1 MSETEPATTLRPAMN
16 SADHLLDGLS
26 PQDLMADIMEP
37 TQTGPAPG
45 QAPAPPTLEELAPHF
60 PQLEILQCLGRGG
73 MGVVYKARQ
82 KTLNRWVALKLLAP
96 ERADDPQFAARF
108 EKEAQALAALS
119 HPHIVGVHDFGKA
132 GGYYYLLMEFV
143 DGVNL
148 RQLLQSRRLTPKEA
162 LSIVP
167 PVCDALQCAHEH
179 GIVHRDIKPENLLV
193 DRAGV
198 VKIADFGIARIVAHE
213 AGQGTPAGEEAAGGT
228 RTAGTP
234 HYAAPE
240 QAAGMADHRAD
251 IYSLGVVLYE
261 MLTGER
267 PKGRIEAPSKRIQV
281 DVRIDEIVL
290 RALESEPEMRFAT
303 ASDFRAHVEAAARGD
318 GRSRS
323 NLRGRV
329 WATAGIVTVCL
340 LAYVGGRAWPQ
351 KPAVENTKPAVAGTS
366 QAGGVPPAHPG
377 AVTKHALQ
385 IAEPCL
391 IVLDPGHGGN
401 DKGFAGYGFEKD
413 AVLLLGMELRALLE
427 DAGFQVLLTR
437 GEDTFVTLQERAR
450 IANEAGAALL
460 VSLHAGEENGRAGD
474 AEISV
479 HEATKTGLAG
489 IFARNY
495 AGKVKTLEGIQF
507 SVLKQ
512 ATIPALQ
519 VTLNAVRAPSAAE
532 RQRVCGEVARAV
544 MLTALEASKRLPE
557 ALADGFDFPVGGPA
571 MEGYEVSRAALRG
584 TTHPGD
590 DFKAIAGEGDGLGA
604 PVHAA
609 AAGLVV
615 RSEDAGGAF
624 GNVVFIRHRYR
635 DAQGRE
641 VFCETVCMHLQSRTV
656 KAGDRVARG
665 QQIGTVGN
673 NGGMFPVHLHFE
685 VRKVLGLP
693 LKVNASGKDLEKYFE
708 IPHGF
713 ISRHRPDGQKP
724 VGAGGEK

>member
-1 MSETEPATTLRPAMN
+1 MSENDSAKTTRTSMN
-16 SADHLLDGLS
+16 ADDPLLKGLS

-37 TQTGPAPG
+37 TQESPAPDS
-45 QAPAPPTLEELAPHF
+45 APASPTPEELAPHF
-60 PQLEILQCLGRGG
+60 PQLQILECLGRGG

-96 ERADDPQFAARF
+96 ERAEDPTFAARF

-132 GGYYYLLMEFV
+132 GGFYYLLMEFV

-193 DRAGV
+193 DKAGV
-198 VKIADFGIARIVAHE
+198 VKIADFGIARIVARE
-213 AGQGTPAGEEAAGGT
+213 PGPEDLAPESASAGTL
-228 RTAGTP
+228 TAGTP

-240 QAAGMADHRAD
+240 QAGGMADHRAD

-290 RALESEPEMRFAT
+290 RALQTQPEMRFAT
-303 ASDFRAHVEAAARGD
+303 ASDFRAQVEAATRGD
-318 GRSRS
+318 QRRASES
-323 NLRGRV
+323 RGRV
-329 WATAGIVTVCL
+329 WASAGFVVVAS
-340 LAYVGGRAWPQ
+340 LAYLGGRAWPQ
-351 KPAVENTKPAVAGTS
+351 KPAIVEPQPAVTAASPAGDT
-366 QAGGVPPAHPG
+366 PPANTDGVREH
-377 AVTKHALQ
+377 TLQ

-401 DKGFAGYGFEKD
+401 DKGFSGYGFEKD
-413 AVLLLGMELRALLE
+413 AVLLLAGELKALLQG
-427 DAGFQVLLTR
+427 AGFQVLLTR
-437 GEDTFVTLQERAR
+437 EADKFVTLQERAR

-460 VSLHAGEENGRAGD
+460 LSLHSGEEHGRAGD

-489 IFARNY
+489 MFARNY
-495 AGKVKTLEGIQF
+495 AGKAKPVEGTQF
-507 SVLKQ
+507 SVLKH
-512 ATIPALQ
+512 ASVPALQ

-532 RQRVCGEVARAV
+532 RQRVCRELARAA
-544 MLTALEASKRLPE
+544 MLTALMASKRLPE
-557 ALADGFDFPVGGPA
+557 ALADGFDFPVGGPG
-571 MEGYEVSRAALRG
+571 MEGYEVSRGALDG
-584 TTHPGD
+584 SPHPGD
-590 DFKAIAGEGDGLGA
+590 DLKAVAGEGDGLGA
-604 PVHAA
+604 PVRAA

-624 GNVVFIRHRYR
+624 GNVVFIRHRHR

-641 VFCETVCMHLQSRTV
+641 VFCETVCMHLQSRSV
-656 KAGDRVARG
+656 KTGDLVVRG

-673 NGGMFPVHLHFE
+673 NEGMFPAHLHFE
-685 VRKVLGLP
+685 LRKILGLP
-693 LKVNASGKDLEKYFE
+693 LRVNARAEDLKDYFE
-708 IPHGF
+708 IPHQF
-713 ISRHRPDGQKP
+713 IPRHRPQARKAAGA
-724 VGAGGEK
+724 AGGE